1 MRILL
6 DTHTF
11 LWWAADNSALSDEA
25 RKVIRN
31 SRNDCFVSIVSC
43 WEMAI
48 KASIGKLRLTMP
60 VERFVTEQS
69 AENGFLQLSIEF
81 RHVCKVESLP
91 FHHRDPFD
99 RLIVAQS
106 SLEKMPVVSADKTLD
121 LYGIKRIW

>member
-6 DTHTF
+6 DTHTV
-11 LWWAADNSALSDEA
+11 LWWAADSAALSDEA
-25 RKVIRN
+25 TKVIRN
-31 SRNDCFVSIVSC
+31 PRNYCFVSIASC

-48 KASIGKLRLTMP
+48 KVSIGKLRLTVP
-60 VERFVTEQS
+60 VERFVTEQI
-69 AENGFLQLSIEF
+69 AENGFWQLPIEF

-106 SLEKMPVVSADKTLD
+106 SLEKMSVVSADKTLD